1 MYQYILFDLDGTL
14 TDSREGITKSVQYAL
29 DKMGIH
35 EPELKPLERFIGP
48 PLYDEFR
55 RSYGFDDAQAKQ
67 AIAFYR
73 ERFGVVGW
81 KENMLYNGIP
91 ELLKALTD
99 AGKTLSTASSKPAFF
114 IDKIVKYF
122 NIDQYFTVVSGATLD
137 GTIGTKTQVTQQA
150 LDRLRVQDL
159 SQAVLVGDRLHDVE
173 GAKQCGIDC
182 IGVTFGFGDREELED
197 AGAKHVV
204 DRVEELL
211 PLLMKDK
218 LLAKGVSHLLSSQL
232 TRILRTHAAMSVLG
246 HGLLRGAGLGGPV
259 GAALNGVKAV
269 SGSAYRVTIPAV
281 LQIAC
286 LRRMVS
292 ATQV

>member
-1 MYQYILFDLDGTL
+1 MNVNYLNDSDLDFLQHCSEEQLANFARLL
-14 TDSREGITKSVQYAL
+14 THNEKGKTHLSSVLMRNELFKSMEGHPERHRRNWQLIAGELQHFVGDSIANKMRGHGKLYRAILL
-29 DKMGIH
+29 DVSKR
-35 EPELKPLERFIGP
+35 LK
-48 PLYDEFR
+48 
-55 RSYGFDDAQAKQ
+55 
-67 AIAFYR
+67 
-73 ERFGVVGW
+73 
-81 KENMLYNGIP
+81 
-91 ELLKALTD
+91 LKADKEMSTFEIEQQLLEQFLRNTWKNMDEEHKQEFLHAVD
-99 AGKTLSTASSKPAFF
+99 A
-114 IDKIVKYF
+114 
-122 NIDQYFTVVSGATLD
+122 
-137 GTIGTKTQVTQQA
+137 
-150 LDRLRVQDL
+150 RVN
-159 SQAVLVGDRLHDVE
+159 
-173 GAKQCGIDC
+173 
-182 IGVTFGFGDREELED
+182 EL
-197 AGAKHVV
+197 
-204 DRVEELL
+204 EELL

>member
-1 MYQYILFDLDGTL
+1 MNVNYLNDSDLDFLQHCSEEQLANFARLL
-14 TDSREGITKSVQYAL
+14 THNEKGKTRLSSVLMRNELFKSMEGHPEQHRRNWQLIAGELQHFVGDSIANKLRGHGKLYRAILL
-29 DKMGIH
+29 DVSKR
-35 EPELKPLERFIGP
+35 LK
-48 PLYDEFR
+48 
-55 RSYGFDDAQAKQ
+55 
-67 AIAFYR
+67 
-73 ERFGVVGW
+73 
-81 KENMLYNGIP
+81 
-91 ELLKALTD
+91 LKADKEMSTFEIEQQLLEQFLRNTWKNMAEEHKQEFLHAVD
-99 AGKTLSTASSKPAFF
+99 A
-114 IDKIVKYF
+114 
-122 NIDQYFTVVSGATLD
+122 
-137 GTIGTKTQVTQQA
+137 
-150 LDRLRVQDL
+150 RVN
-159 SQAVLVGDRLHDVE
+159 
-173 GAKQCGIDC
+173 
-182 IGVTFGFGDREELED
+182 EL
-197 AGAKHVV
+197 
-204 DRVEELL
+204 EELL

>member
-67 AIAFYR
+67 AITFYR

-137 GTIGTKTQVTQQA
+137 GTIGTKAQVTQQA

-197 AGAKHVV
+197 AGAKHVI

>member
-1 MYQYILFDLDGTL
+1 M
-14 TDSREGITKSVQYAL
+14 
-29 DKMGIH
+29 
-35 EPELKPLERFIGP
+35 LE
-48 PLYDEFR
+48 
-55 RSYGFDDAQAKQ
+55 SSACA
-67 AIAFYR
+67 AFAAA
-73 ERFGVVGW
+73 
-81 KENMLYNGIP
+81 M
-91 ELLKALTD
+91 
-99 AGKTLSTASSKPAFF
+99 ASSA
-114 IDKIVKYF
+114 
-122 NIDQYFTVVSGATLD
+122 
-137 GTIGTKTQVTQQA
+137 
-150 LDRLRVQDL
+150 L
-159 SQAVLVGDRLHDVE
+159 SQSHLRP
-173 GAKQCGIDC
+173 
-182 IGVTFGFGDREELED
+182 T
-197 AGAKHVV
+197 
-204 DRVEELL
+204 EELL

>member
-1 MYQYILFDLDGTL
+1 MNVNYLNDSDLDFLQHCSEEQLANFARLL
-14 TDSREGITKSVQYAL
+14 THNEKGKTRLSSVLMRNELFKSMEGHPERHRHKLRGLGKLYRAILL
-29 DKMGIH
+29 DVSKR
-35 EPELKPLERFIGP
+35 LK
-48 PLYDEFR
+48 
-55 RSYGFDDAQAKQ
+55 
-67 AIAFYR
+67 
-73 ERFGVVGW
+73 
-81 KENMLYNGIP
+81 
-91 ELLKALTD
+91 LKADKEMSTFEIEQQLLEQFLRNTWKNMDEEHKQEFLHAID
-99 AGKTLSTASSKPAFF
+99 A
-114 IDKIVKYF
+114 
-122 NIDQYFTVVSGATLD
+122 
-137 GTIGTKTQVTQQA
+137 
-150 LDRLRVQDL
+150 RVN
-159 SQAVLVGDRLHDVE
+159 
-173 GAKQCGIDC
+173 
-182 IGVTFGFGDREELED
+182 EL
-197 AGAKHVV
+197 
-204 DRVEELL
+204 EELL

>member
-1 MYQYILFDLDGTL
+1 MHINYLEDDDLAFLPECSEAHLEAFTRILTHGENGKPRLSSTLLRNETFLAMEGHPERYRRNWQLIAGELQHFGGDSIANKLRGHGKLYRAILLDV
-14 TDSREGITKSVQYAL
+14 SKR
-29 DKMGIH
+29 
-35 EPELKPLERFIGP
+35 LK
-48 PLYDEFR
+48 
-55 RSYGFDDAQAKQ
+55 
-67 AIAFYR
+67 
-73 ERFGVVGW
+73 
-81 KENMLYNGIP
+81 
-91 ELLKALTD
+91 LKADKEMSTFEIEQQLLEQFLRNTWKNMDEEHKQEFLHAVD
-99 AGKTLSTASSKPAFF
+99 A
-114 IDKIVKYF
+114 
-122 NIDQYFTVVSGATLD
+122 
-137 GTIGTKTQVTQQA
+137 
-150 LDRLRVQDL
+150 RVN
-159 SQAVLVGDRLHDVE
+159 
-173 GAKQCGIDC
+173 
-182 IGVTFGFGDREELED
+182 EL
-197 AGAKHVV
+197 
-204 DRVEELL
+204 EELL

>member
-1 MYQYILFDLDGTL
+1 MNVNYLNDSDLDFLQHCSEEQLANFARLL
-14 TDSREGITKSVQYAL
+14 THNEKGKTRLSSVLMRNELFKSMEGHPEQHRRNWQLIAGELQHFGGDNIANKLRGHGKLYRAILL
-29 DKMGIH
+29 DVSKR
-35 EPELKPLERFIGP
+35 LK
-48 PLYDEFR
+48 
-55 RSYGFDDAQAKQ
+55 
-67 AIAFYR
+67 
-73 ERFGVVGW
+73 
-81 KENMLYNGIP
+81 
-91 ELLKALTD
+91 LKADKEMSTFEIEQQLLEQFLRNTWKNMDEEHKQEFLHAVD
-99 AGKTLSTASSKPAFF
+99 A
-114 IDKIVKYF
+114 
-122 NIDQYFTVVSGATLD
+122 
-137 GTIGTKTQVTQQA
+137 
-150 LDRLRVQDL
+150 RVN
-159 SQAVLVGDRLHDVE
+159 
-173 GAKQCGIDC
+173 
-182 IGVTFGFGDREELED
+182 EL
-197 AGAKHVV
+197 
-204 DRVEELL
+204 EELL

>member
-1 MYQYILFDLDGTL
+1 MIQIWIFFSIVVRNSWQISPDCNELFKSMEGHPEQHRRNWQLIAGELQHFVGDSIANKLRGHGKLYRAILLDV
-14 TDSREGITKSVQYAL
+14 SKR
-29 DKMGIH
+29 
-35 EPELKPLERFIGP
+35 LK
-48 PLYDEFR
+48 
-55 RSYGFDDAQAKQ
+55 
-67 AIAFYR
+67 
-73 ERFGVVGW
+73 
-81 KENMLYNGIP
+81 
-91 ELLKALTD
+91 LKADKEMSTFEIEQQLLEQFLRNTWKKMDEEHKQEFLHAVD
-99 AGKTLSTASSKPAFF
+99 A
-114 IDKIVKYF
+114 
-122 NIDQYFTVVSGATLD
+122 
-137 GTIGTKTQVTQQA
+137 
-150 LDRLRVQDL
+150 RVN
-159 SQAVLVGDRLHDVE
+159 
-173 GAKQCGIDC
+173 
-182 IGVTFGFGDREELED
+182 EL
-197 AGAKHVV
+197 
-204 DRVEELL
+204 EELL

>member
-1 MYQYILFDLDGTL
+1 MNVNYLNDSDLDFLQHCSEEQLANFARLL
-14 TDSREGITKSVQYAL
+14 THNEKGKTRLSSVLMRNELFKSMEGHPEQHRPNWQLIAGELQHFVGDSIANKLRGHGKLYRAILL
-29 DKMGIH
+29 DVSKR
-35 EPELKPLERFIGP
+35 LK
-48 PLYDEFR
+48 
-55 RSYGFDDAQAKQ
+55 
-67 AIAFYR
+67 
-73 ERFGVVGW
+73 
-81 KENMLYNGIP
+81 
-91 ELLKALTD
+91 LKADKEMSTFEIEQQLLEQFLRNTWKNMDEEHKQEFLHAID
-99 AGKTLSTASSKPAFF
+99 A
-114 IDKIVKYF
+114 
-122 NIDQYFTVVSGATLD
+122 
-137 GTIGTKTQVTQQA
+137 
-150 LDRLRVQDL
+150 RVN
-159 SQAVLVGDRLHDVE
+159 
-173 GAKQCGIDC
+173 
-182 IGVTFGFGDREELED
+182 EL
-197 AGAKHVV
+197 
-204 DRVEELL
+204 EELL

>member
-1 MYQYILFDLDGTL
+1 MNVNYLNDSDLDFLQHCSEEQLANCARLL
-14 TDSREGITKSVQYAL
+14 THNEKGKTRLSSVLMRNELFKSMEGHPEQHRRNWQLIAGELQHFGGDSIANILRGHGKLYRSILL
-29 DKMGIH
+29 DVSKR
-35 EPELKPLERFIGP
+35 LK
-48 PLYDEFR
+48 
-55 RSYGFDDAQAKQ
+55 
-67 AIAFYR
+67 
-73 ERFGVVGW
+73 
-81 KENMLYNGIP
+81 
-91 ELLKALTD
+91 LKADKEMSTFEIEQQLLEQFLRNTWKNMDEEHKQEFLHAVD
-99 AGKTLSTASSKPAFF
+99 A
-114 IDKIVKYF
+114 
-122 NIDQYFTVVSGATLD
+122 
-137 GTIGTKTQVTQQA
+137 
-150 LDRLRVQDL
+150 RVN
-159 SQAVLVGDRLHDVE
+159 
-173 GAKQCGIDC
+173 
-182 IGVTFGFGDREELED
+182 EL
-197 AGAKHVV
+197 
-204 DRVEELL
+204 EELL

>member
-1 MYQYILFDLDGTL
+1 MNVNYLNDSDLDFLQHCSEEQLANFARLL
-14 TDSREGITKSVQYAL
+14 THNEKGKTRLSSVLMRNELFKSMEGHPEQHRRNWQLIAGELQHFVGDSIANKLRGHGKLYRAILL
-29 DKMGIH
+29 DVSKR
-35 EPELKPLERFIGP
+35 LK
-48 PLYDEFR
+48 
-55 RSYGFDDAQAKQ
+55 
-67 AIAFYR
+67 
-73 ERFGVVGW
+73 
-81 KENMLYNGIP
+81 
-91 ELLKALTD
+91 LKADKEMSTFEIEQQLLEQFLRNTWKKMDEVHKQEFLHAVD
-99 AGKTLSTASSKPAFF
+99 A
-114 IDKIVKYF
+114 
-122 NIDQYFTVVSGATLD
+122 
-137 GTIGTKTQVTQQA
+137 
-150 LDRLRVQDL
+150 RVN
-159 SQAVLVGDRLHDVE
+159 
-173 GAKQCGIDC
+173 
-182 IGVTFGFGDREELED
+182 EL
-197 AGAKHVV
+197 
-204 DRVEELL
+204 EELL

>member
-1 MYQYILFDLDGTL
+1 MNVNYLNDSDLDFLQHCSEEQLANFARLL
-14 TDSREGITKSVQYAL
+14 THNEKGKTRLSSVLMRNELFKSMEGHPEQYRRNWQLIAGELQHFGGDSIANKLRGHGKSYRAILL
-29 DKMGIH
+29 DVSKR
-35 EPELKPLERFIGP
+35 LK
-48 PLYDEFR
+48 
-55 RSYGFDDAQAKQ
+55 
-67 AIAFYR
+67 
-73 ERFGVVGW
+73 
-81 KENMLYNGIP
+81 
-91 ELLKALTD
+91 LKADKEMSTFEIEQQLLEQFLRNTWKKMDEEHKQEFLHAVD
-99 AGKTLSTASSKPAFF
+99 A
-114 IDKIVKYF
+114 
-122 NIDQYFTVVSGATLD
+122 
-137 GTIGTKTQVTQQA
+137 
-150 LDRLRVQDL
+150 RVN
-159 SQAVLVGDRLHDVE
+159 
-173 GAKQCGIDC
+173 
-182 IGVTFGFGDREELED
+182 EL
-197 AGAKHVV
+197 
-204 DRVEELL
+204 EELL